1 MGGEFS
7 PTCAAT
13 ARPAPARAC
22 PCVDWARI
30 RLAYAWEHALVGTR
44 RAPCLRQYVA
54 HFDIF
59 LYVHRVPR
67 IVWYHVDWVVLPR
80 GPDDRKIARCVS
92 VVGKRRGCID
102 SF

>member
-1 MGGEFS
+1 MS
-7 PTCAAT
+7 LAPHAPQLRAP
-13 ARPAPARAC
+13 RPRGR
-22 PCVDWARI
+22 VRVWTG
-30 RLAYAWEHALVGTR
+30 LAYAWEHALVGTR